1 MKWICNKCKG
11 SNIEVKAWIDA
22 NSKEVFDFC
31 GEGFE
36 DSWCRDCMKHVDF
49 DLVEDEDKTQL
60 KLDL

>member
-22 NSKEVFDFC
+22 NDQTVLDEC
-31 GEGFE
+31 GDEE
-36 DSWCRDCMKHVDF
+36 YNTWCRDCEAHTEF
-49 DLVEDEDKTQL
+49 DLIEDEDKTQL